1 MDIRIRAAA
10 RTAGFFALC
19 IVSPALT
26 VMLFQL
32 NPEMFM
38 WVFAAGVIVCLIWIM
53 YRAILNQLKLEEQID
68 ESVQRLNKV
77 LQKY

>member
-19 IVSPALT
+19 IVSPVLT
-26 VMLFQL
+26 IMLFRL
-32 NPEMFM
+32 NPE
-38 WVFAAGVIVCLIWIM
+38 VFVWTFATGVIAFLIWIM
-53 YRAILNQLKLEEQID
+53 YRAMLNQLKLEQEIN
-68 ESVQRLNKV
+68 ESFERLNKV